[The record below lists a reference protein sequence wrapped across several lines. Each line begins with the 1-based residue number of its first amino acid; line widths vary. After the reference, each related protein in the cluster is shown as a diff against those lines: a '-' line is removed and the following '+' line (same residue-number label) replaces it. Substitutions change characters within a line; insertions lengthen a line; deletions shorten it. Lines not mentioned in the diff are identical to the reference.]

1 MRVSVQW
8 LRELLQI
15 SWDTEETAR
24 RLTMGGIEVEAI
36 EDAAPSFRGVVVAAV
51 RSVAPHPQADKLRV
65 AEVDAGDG
73 RLRTIVCGADNL
85 AAGQRVPLAL
95 PGALLPGEHCIA
107 TSVLRGVSS
116 EGMLCAAAELG
127 LDDGS
132 SGLLVLDADAPV
144 GADLRAYLGLDDQ
157 ILTLGITP
165 NRGDALSVAGVA
177 RDLFAL
183 GAEALS
189 LPTAAIPEPAWAIV
203 RPGEVVPGNGGFAPH
218 IAADAQNACRSY
230 TVLWIEGVPERLP
243 DYLRERLRRAGQ
255 RCIHPVVDLL
265 NLQMLETGQPLHA
278 FDAETLQGNLTV
290 RWAQI
295 GETLDALDGRD
306 LPLES
311 DMLVIA
317 DDAGPVAL
325 AGIIGGRRTAVTAQ
339 TRSIVLE
346 SAFFQPGAIQGRA
359 RRLGLQ
365 TDAAMRFERGVD
377 FTLGP
382 VMATRTLQ
390 LFVTLG
396 TARLRTERSCT
407 VLGQLPEHRPI
418 PLRRARLARI
428 LGMDYEDDVVE
439 AALTRLGLHVNRVPD
454 GWQAIPPSHRFD
466 LRIEV
471 DLIEEVG
478 RIYGYERLPA
488 HRPEGILQ
496 PLPMTRGPQAATLRS
511 VLQARDY
518 HEVITYSFISRQ
530 AQHLFTPD
538 ADAPALLNP
547 LSADLA
553 VMRASLWPGLMQVLQ
568 FNMKRQQERVRIF
581 ELGRVFSANGQRL
594 VLGGCIVGTADRE
607 SWAEPLR
614 AVDFYDLK
622 GDVSALLALWP
633 GTDFSFRPLDAYP
646 ALHPGQAAEICV
658 EDRRVGVLGALHPTL
673 VAEYDLDKSPFFFYL
688 DVEWLGNLTSI
699 SRFSSLSPFPALRR
713 DIALVIPNDILAGTV
728 LDTMRAA
735 ASGIVRSITIF
746 DRYQGSSLVAG
757 TYSLA
762 FALLLQDVGRTL
774 TDTEVQAEMD
784 RLLVAVRQ
792 LGSIE
797 LRA

>member
-8 LRELLQI
+8 LRDLLEI

-51 RSVAPHPQADKLRV
+51 RSVAPHPEADKLRV

-73 RLRTIVCGADNL
+73 QLRTIVCGADNL

-95 PGALLPGEHCIA
+95 PGALLPGEHHIA
-107 TSVLRGVSS
+107 TSVLRGISS

-132 SGLLVLDADAPV
+132 SGLLILDADAPV

-165 NRGDALSVAGVA
+165 NRGDALSVTGVA

-203 RPGEVVPGNGGFAPH
+203 HPGDVVPGNGGFAPH

-230 TVLWIEGVPERLP
+230 TTLWIEGVPERLP

-278 FDAETLQGNLTV
+278 FDAETLQGDLTV
-290 RWAQI
+290 RWAQT
-295 GETLDALDGRD
+295 GEILDALDGRD

-317 DDAGPVAL
+317 DDTGPVAL

-382 VMATRTLQ
+382 VVAASTLQ
-390 LFVTLG
+390 RFATLG
-396 TARLRTERSCT
+396 MAHLRTERSCT
-407 VLGQLPEHRPI
+407 ILGQLPEHRPI

-466 LRIEV
+466 LRIEA

-488 HRPEGILQ
+488 HRPEGTLQ

-530 AQHLFTPD
+530 AQDLFTPD

-553 VMRASLWPGLMQVLQ
+553 VMRASLWPGLLQALQ

-581 ELGRVFSANGQRL
+581 ELGRVFSAHGQRL
-594 VLGGCIVGTADRE
+594 VLGGCIVGPADRE

-633 GTDFSFRPLDAYP
+633 GTDFTFRPLDAYP

-658 EDRRVGVLGALHPTL
+658 EDRRVGVLGAFHPTQA
-673 VAEYDLDKSPFFFYL
+673 AEYGLDKSPFFFYL

-699 SRFSSLSPFPALRR
+699 SRFSPLSPFPALRR

-762 FALLLQDVGRTL
+762 FALLLQDVERTL

>member
-8 LRELLQI
+8 LRDLLEI

-51 RSVAPHPQADKLRV
+51 RSVAPHPEADKLRV

-73 RLRTIVCGADNL
+73 QLRTIVCGADNL

-95 PGALLPGEHCIA
+95 PGALLPGEHHIA
-107 TSVLRGVSS
+107 TSVLRGISS

-132 SGLLVLDADAPV
+132 SGLLILDADAPV

-165 NRGDALSVAGVA
+165 NRGDALSVTGVA

-203 RPGEVVPGNGGFAPH
+203 HPGDVVPGNGGFAPH

-230 TVLWIEGVPERLP
+230 TTLWIEGVPERLP

-278 FDAETLQGNLTV
+278 FDAETLQGDLTV
-290 RWAQI
+290 RWAQT
-295 GETLDALDGRD
+295 GEILDALDGRD

-317 DDAGPVAL
+317 DDTGPVAL

-382 VMATRTLQ
+382 VVAASTLQ
-390 LFVTLG
+390 RFATLG
-396 TARLRTERSCT
+396 MAHLRTERSCT
-407 VLGQLPEHRPI
+407 ILGQLPEHRPI

-466 LRIEV
+466 LRIEA

-488 HRPEGILQ
+488 HRPEGTLQ

-530 AQHLFTPD
+530 AQDLFTPD

-553 VMRASLWPGLMQVLQ
+553 VMRASLWPGLLQALQ

-581 ELGRVFSANGQRL
+581 ELGRVFSAHGQRL
-594 VLGGCIVGTADRE
+594 VLGGCIVGPADRE

-633 GTDFSFRPLDAYP
+633 GTDFTFRPLDAYP

-658 EDRRVGVLGALHPTL
+658 EDRRVGVLGALHPTQA
-673 VAEYDLDKSPFFFYL
+673 AEYDLDKSPFFFYL

-699 SRFSSLSPFPALRR
+699 SRFASLSPFPALRR